1 MLEADWQR
9 DCYLLHIVQLCVFVC
24 VFLWG
29 CCSDFTVSC
38 PSVTHW
44 TCWVGC
50 CVNVDEMFLLNDS
63 LQPFQV
69 SQGQAGHSISWFH
82 YSNRPLLHHSRQLE
96 CVCVCVWLHM
106 RGLLTTP
113 LPSILITPC
122 LAFVHVSPLSVCD
135 LLPCY
140 TSWQT
145 DECSFDSFIASNL
158 HRIISLVIHTDRKT
172 HTHTPLRS
180 HWVTK
185 LVSEI

>member
-1 MLEADWQR
+1 MK
-9 DCYLLHIVQLCVFVC
+9 
-24 VFLWG
+24 
-29 CCSDFTVSC
+29 CSCWMIHYNLSRSHRVKLATASPGSTIQTGLSSITV
-38 PSVTHW
+38 
-44 TCWVGC
+44 G
-50 CVNVDEMFLLNDS
+50 S
-63 LQPFQV
+63 L
-69 SQGQAGHSISWFH
+69 S
-82 YSNRPLLHHSRQLE
+82 
-96 CVCVCVWLHM
+96 VCVWLHM

-172 HTHTPLRS
+172 HTHTHLSDLTESLSLYLKFNSP
-180 HWVTK
+180 WVQQFTDTK
-185 LVSEI
+185 VT